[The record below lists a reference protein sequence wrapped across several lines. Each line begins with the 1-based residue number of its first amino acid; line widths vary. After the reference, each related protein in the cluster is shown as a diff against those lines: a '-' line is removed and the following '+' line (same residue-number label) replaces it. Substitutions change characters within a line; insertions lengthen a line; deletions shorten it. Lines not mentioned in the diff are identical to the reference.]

1 MFMKCWTV
9 QRRFSAYLDN
19 SLPDKDA
26 LALRAHLRDCGA
38 CSQRSDGYRLT
49 QRALR
54 SLPYWT
60 PPAELTMRLRIA
72 ASRELARNARWG
84 LRFPAWASRLKLTLD
99 NLMKPL
105 ALPAAGG
112 LCAAIL
118 LFTILVP
125 PFSGAFF
132 LVSADDVP
140 TGLSTDPV
148 LKSMAPIGFHYGD
161 AEVDLRIDE
170 QGRIV
175 NYSIV
180 GGQGL
185 EKDAMRRSIEN
196 NLLFTQ
202 FAPATAFGVPV
213 TGTTRLSFRSSRID
227 VKG

>member
-1 MFMKCWTV
+1 MKCWTV
-9 QRRFSAYLDN
+9 RRRFSAYLDN
-19 SLPDKDA
+19 SLTDKDG
-26 LALRAHLRDCGA
+26 LALRAHLRDCAG
-38 CSQRSDGYRLT
+38 CSRRSDGYRLSR
-49 QRALR
+49 RALR
-54 SLPYWT
+54 SLPQRT
-60 PPAELTMRLRIA
+60 PPPDLTLRLRVM
-72 ASRELARNARWG
+72 ASRERARNAE
-84 LRFPAWASRLKLTLD
+84 PASRLRGWAGRLTLALD
-99 NLMKPL
+99 NLMKQL

-125 PFSGAFF
+125 TFSGAFY
-132 LVSADDVP
+132 LVPAGDVP
-140 TGLSTDPV
+140 TALSTDPV

-180 GGQGL
+180 GAQGI

-213 TGTTRLSFRSSRID
+213 TSTIRISFRSSRID

>member
-1 MFMKCWTV
+1 MKCWTV
-9 QRRFSAYLDN
+9 RRRFSAYLDS
-19 SLPDKDA
+19 SLPEKEG

-38 CSQRSDGYRLT
+38 CSRRSDGYRLSR
-49 QRALR
+49 RALR
-54 SLPYWT
+54 SLPPRT
-60 PPAELTMRLRIA
+60 PPMDLTMRLRIA
-72 ASRELARNARWG
+72 ASRERAQNASSG
-84 LRFPAWASRLKLTLD
+84 SRFRAWAGGFKLALD

-125 PFSGAFF
+125 TFSGAFY
-132 LVSADDVP
+132 LVSGGDVP
-140 TGLSTDPV
+140 TGLSTNPV
-148 LKSMAPIGFHYGD
+148 LKSTAPIGFHYGD

-170 QGRIV
+170 QGRII

-180 GGQGL
+180 GSQGL
-185 EKDAMRRSIEN
+185 DKDAMRRSIEN

-202 FAPATAFGVPV
+202 FAPATAFGIPV
-213 TGTTRLSFRSSRID
+213 TGSLRISFRSSRID

>member
-1 MFMKCWTV
+1 
-9 QRRFSAYLDN
+9 
-19 SLPDKDA
+19 
-26 LALRAHLRDCGA
+26 
-38 CSQRSDGYRLT
+38 
-49 QRALR
+49 
-54 SLPYWT
+54 
-60 PPAELTMRLRIA
+60 MRLRIA
-72 ASRELARNARWG
+72 ASRELARNAQS
-84 LRFPAWASRLKLTLD
+84 ASRLPGWARRLKLALD

-118 LFTILVP
+118 LFATILVP
-125 PFSGAFF
+125 TFSGAFY
-132 LVSADDVP
+132 LAPAGDVP
-140 TGLSTDPV
+140 IGLSTDPV

-161 AEVDLRIDE
+161 AEVNLRIDE

-202 FAPATAFGVPV
+202 FTPATAFGVPV
-213 TGTTRLSFRSSRID
+213 TGTIRLSFRSSRID

>member
-1 MFMKCWTV
+1 MKCWTV
-9 QRRFSAYLDN
+9 RRRFSAYLDN
-19 SLPDKDA
+19 SLPDKEGRV
-26 LALRAHLRDCGA
+26 LRAHLRDCGA
-38 CSQRSDGYRLT
+38 CARRSDDYRLSR
-49 QRALR
+49 RALR
-54 SLPYWT
+54 SLPQRT
-60 PPAELTMRLRIA
+60 PPMELTSQLRVIASRQLAQKATGSSRLR
-72 ASRELARNARWG
+72 E
-84 LRFPAWASRLKLTLD
+84 WAGRLKLALD

-105 ALPAAGG
+105 ALPAFGG
-112 LCAAIL
+112 LGAAIL

-125 PFSGAFF
+125 TFSGAFF
-132 LVSADDVP
+132 LVPAGDVP

-180 GGQGL
+180 GNQGL
-185 EKDAMRRSIEN
+185 DKDAMRRSIEN

-213 TGTTRLSFRSSRID
+213 TRTLRLSFRSSRID

>member
-9 QRRFSAYLDN
+9 RRKISSSLDE
-19 SLPDKDA
+19 SLPDKEG
-26 LALRAHLRDCGA
+26 LALRMHLRDCGG
-38 CSQRSDGYRLT
+38 CSRRSEVYRLSR
-49 QRALR
+49 RALR
-54 SLPYWT
+54 SLPQRI
-60 PPAELTMRLRIA
+60 PPVELTTRLRVV
-72 ASRELARNARWG
+72 ASRARAQSAAGRSGIRGWTD
-84 LRFPAWASRLKLTLD
+84 RLKLALD

-112 LCAAIL
+112 LCAALL

-125 PFSGAFF
+125 TFSGAFF
-132 LVSADDVP
+132 LVSAGDVP

-170 QGRIV
+170 QGRII

-185 EKDAMRRSIEN
+185 DKDAMRRSIEN

-213 TGTTRLSFRSSRID
+213 TGTLRLSFRRSR
-227 VKG
+227 

>member
-1 MFMKCWTV
+1 MKCWTV
-9 QRRFSAYLDN
+9 RRRFSAYLDN
-19 SLPDKDA
+19 SLPEKEG

-38 CSQRSDGYRLT
+38 CSRRSDGYRLSR
-49 QRALR
+49 RALR
-54 SLPYWT
+54 SLPQRT
-60 PPAELTMRLRIA
+60 PPMTLTTQLRID
-72 ASRELARNARWG
+72 ASRELAQKAREG
-84 LRFPAWASRLKLTLD
+84 SRFLAWAGRLKLTLD

-125 PFSGAFF
+125 TFSGAFY
-132 LVSADDVP
+132 LAPAGDVP

-148 LKSMAPIGFHYGD
+148 LKSLAPIGFHYGD

-180 GGQGL
+180 GNPGL
-185 EKDAMRRSIEN
+185 DKDAMRRSIEN

-213 TGTTRLSFRSSRID
+213 IGNLRLSFRSSRID